1 MPKKAF
7 AYLTTRADR
16 ADPQKT
22 LACDADHIFDA
33 SSWVSMLLVG
43 GNEAFVQG
51 ARTMTGE
58 IIHFQSHRD
67 LKRGQRYSRLRI
79 SRTFPWSE
87 RRASHADDGEGDPQP
102 DIDCETLDRM
112 YRELNSGA

>member
-1 MPKKAF
+1 
-7 AYLTTRADR
+7 
-16 ADPQKT
+16 
-22 LACDADHIFDA
+22 
-33 SSWVSMLLVG
+33 
-43 GNEAFVQG
+43 
-51 ARTMTGE
+51 MTGE

-67 LKRGQRYSRLRI
+67 LTRGQRYSRLRI

-87 RRASHADDGEGDPQP
+87 RRASHAADDGEGDPQP